1 LIVLALC
8 PTPRAM
14 RRQVWSNLM
23 VELTTIPLF
32 PLEVVLMPSMP
43 LPLHIF
49 EERYKQM
56 IRECLEQDSEFGVVY
71 QKGSEMKKIGCTAR
85 IVQVLRRFDD
95 GRLNIMTQGVNRFKI
110 ESINEE
116 RPYFQARVIYFN
128 DESEEKA
135 KYTDKLVRDGIELL
149 KQWDLLTGKTR
160 DYGEITVLDHTT
172 TSFLFSYTDGF
183 SADEKQEFLELTSTN
198 KRITKSVDSL
208 RKMVEFKQ
216 ATEEIKRIIGGNGN
230 LRSK

>member
-230 LRSK
+230 LKSK

>member
-1 LIVLALC
+1 
-8 PTPRAM
+8 M
-14 RRQVWSNLM
+14 RRHVWSNLM
-23 VELTTIPLF
+23 VDRTTIPLF

-56 IRECLEQDSEFGVVY
+56 IRECLEQDSEFGVAY
-71 QKGSEMKKIGCTAR
+71 QKGSEIKKVGCTAR

-128 DESEEKA
+128 DESEEKT
-135 KYTDKLVRDGIELL
+135 KDTDKLVRDGIELL

-183 SADEKQEFLELTSTN
+183 SPDEKQQFLEFTSTN
-198 KRITKSVDSL
+198 KRITRSVESL

-216 ATEEIKRIIGGNGN
+216 ATEEIKRIFGGNGN